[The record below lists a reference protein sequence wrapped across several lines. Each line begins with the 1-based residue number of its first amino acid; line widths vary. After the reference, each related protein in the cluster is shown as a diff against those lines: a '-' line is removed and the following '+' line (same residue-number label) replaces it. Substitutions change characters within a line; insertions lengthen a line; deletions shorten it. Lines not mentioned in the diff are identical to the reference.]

1 MFDPWMEKIP
11 WRRKWQPTPVFLPG
25 ESHGRRSLV
34 GYSPWDRKE
43 SDTTE
48 QLQFHFHFQKLLNK
62 SKLKNKNKNKNKNT
76 FLQSCQHPALVV
88 KNQPAYVGGTRDAD
102 LIPGLG
108 RSPGGGHDNALQY
121 SCLENP
127 QGQRSLASQVHSLIE
142 SVMIEAS

>member
-1 MFDPWMEKIP
+1 M
-11 WRRKWQPTPVFLPG
+11 
-25 ESHGRRSLV
+25 

-62 SKLKNKNKNKNKNT
+62 SKLKNKNKNT

-108 RSPGGGHDNALQY
+108 RSLAGGDRNCGLRN
-121 SCLENP
+121 
-127 QGQRSLASQVHSLIE
+127 
-142 SVMIEAS
+142 